1 MRVKF
6 LMIILLISMILM
18 NGCVEEK
25 IEQEVTTTLAT
36 TSTTS
41 ITTTTSTIVTTTSPI
56 TTTIPITSKLE
67 NIGLSEIKIPA
78 VDGEGKGVIINL
90 QVEAIPGHGRAL
102 TDIENLL
109 FWVDTQHSIRTARRI
124 ACNISQVNISQLDL
138 IYTIY
143 ANASIVG
150 GESAGAAITIA
161 TIAAIKN
168 KNINKSVI
176 ITGRINHDGT
186 IGPVSAIIE
195 KAKAAKE
202 ANATLFLVPL
212 LQSREV
218 IYETKEH
225 CERIGW
231 GEFCTREQI
240 PKKINVEDEVGIK
253 VREVGSI
260 REAMGYFFQ

>member
-1 MRVKF
+1 MKGNF
-6 LMIILLISMILM
+6 LMLILLMGMILM
-18 NGCVEEK
+18 SGCIEERM
-25 IEQEVTTTLAT
+25 EQGATTTTFAT
-36 TSTTS
+36 TSTTP
-41 ITTTTSTIVTTTSPI
+41 IITTTSTIVT

-67 NIGLSEIKIPA
+67 NISFSKIKIPA
-78 VDGEGKGVIINL
+78 VDEEGKGVIITL
-90 QVEAIPGHGRAL
+90 QVETIPGYGRAL

-109 FWVDTQHSIRTARRI
+109 FWVDTQHSIRTARKI
-124 ACNISQVNISQLDL
+124 ACNISQANISQVDL

-143 ANASIVG
+143 ANASVVG

-161 TIAAIKN
+161 TIATIEN
-168 KNINKSVI
+168 KKINNSVI

-218 IYETKEH
+218 VYETKKR
-225 CERIGW
+225 CEKIGW
-231 GEFCTREQI
+231 GEFCTMEQI
-240 PKKINVEDEVGIK
+240 PKKINVEDEVGIR
-253 VREVGSI
+253 VREVGDI